1 MHKLGTV
8 SAATKFTQDS
18 TSNQQLAVKIL
29 DKNSKACIHE
39 KYSKQIM
46 FKRR

>member
-1 MHKLGTV
+1 MLGTV
-8 SAATKFTQDS
+8 SGSTKFIQGG

-29 DKNSKACIHE
+29 DKNSKACIHK
-39 KYSKQIM
+39 KYSKQTM